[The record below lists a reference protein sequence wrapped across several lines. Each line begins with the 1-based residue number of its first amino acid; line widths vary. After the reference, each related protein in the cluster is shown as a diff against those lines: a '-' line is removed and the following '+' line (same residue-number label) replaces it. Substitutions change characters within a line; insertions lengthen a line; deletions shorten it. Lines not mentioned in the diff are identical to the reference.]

1 MYDQETDSIRGNCIG
16 PEHLR
21 QHLRFRTDGSYV
33 YVNNA
38 KAACSTIKLD
48 LWHRAYARG
57 EVHEKPSGNRVHLRD
72 LSLWGPINDTVID
85 TAFIFTFVRNPF
97 ARVLSSYLDKVA
109 LRSTGTCRPP
119 GRLLRQK
126 FGLSP
131 TADLTFRDFLRLI
144 NRLPSAEDDLH
155 WRPQVDNVFFN
166 RIRLDYIG
174 KVESYDQDIA
184 NVFSRLFDDAKWTS
198 PGWTPHATHAQ
209 DKLLEMY
216 GAVETQL
223 VLHKYARDFAAFN
236 YSCDPSDVVNSPVQR
251 SSQSDPLF
259 KAMLAAEHRRSC
271 GQIQAAIDVLQP
283 EAERN
288 LVDPDAAQF
297 LGDLYKTLGSYN
309 QAALWFD
316 RAVDLAAGR
325 PGVLMKAVSLH
336 KRLRNREAAAK
347 IAAIGRKEFP
357 SNSDLRQQAQ
367 RIGDTSIFER
377 TDDDDMSARAREPRT
392 GIQALRQKVKSGLNL
407 APGTLRNSPRKS

>member
-1 MYDQETDSIRGNCIG
+1 MWNQEANSIRGRCIG

-21 QHLRFRTDGSYV
+21 QHLRFRADGSYL

-38 KAACSTIKLD
+38 KAACSTIKFD

-72 LSLWGPINDTVID
+72 LSLWGSID
-85 TAFIFTFVRNPF
+85 DKLLDSAFIFTFVRNPF
-97 ARVLSSYLDKVA
+97 TRVLSSYFDKVA

-119 GRLLRQK
+119 GKLLRKK

-155 WRPQVDNVFFN
+155 WRPQVDNVFFD
-166 RIRLDYIG
+166 RLRFDYIG
-174 KVESYDQDIA
+174 KVESYDRDIA
-184 NVFSRLFDDAKWTS
+184 NVFSRLFNDAKWTS

-223 VLHKYARDFAAFN
+223 VLRKYARDFAAFN
-236 YSCDPSDVVNSPVQR
+236 YSSDPSDVINGAVQR
-251 SSQSDPLF
+251 SSKGDPLF
-259 KAMLAAEHRRSC
+259 TAMIAAEQRRSC
-271 GQIQAAIDVLQP
+271 GHFQAAIDVLLP
-283 EAERN
+283 EVEAAPVE
-288 LVDPDAAQF
+288 PDATQF
-297 LGDLYKTLGSYN
+297 LGELYKRLGSYSE
-309 QAALWFD
+309 AASWFD
-316 RAVDLAAGR
+316 RAVDTAAGR

-336 KRLRNREAAAK
+336 TRLGNREAAAK
-347 IAAIGRKEFP
+347 IAAIGLKEFP
-357 SNSDLRQQAQ
+357 SNSELRRQAQ
-367 RIGDTSIFER
+367 RIGDTSIFDRGNHDE
-377 TDDDDMSARAREPRT
+377 MSKTAGEAGT
-392 GIQALRQKVKSGLNL
+392 GIQALIRKTKSILKK
-407 APGTLRNSPRKS
+407 ATHILRGYR